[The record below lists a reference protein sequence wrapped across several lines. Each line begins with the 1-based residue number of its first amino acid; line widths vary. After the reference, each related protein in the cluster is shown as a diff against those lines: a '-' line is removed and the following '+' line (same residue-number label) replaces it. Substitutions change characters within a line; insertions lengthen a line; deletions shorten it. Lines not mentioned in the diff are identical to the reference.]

1 MRVYIDSNLGH
12 HIAQGCEDLYDTC
25 GEWIAV
31 CEECDDRFQDDPNWT
46 RVGVCALMRG
56 RQ

>member
-25 GEWIAV
+25 ADWIAV
-31 CEECDDRFQDDPNWT
+31 CEECEDRCQGDPNWT
-46 RVGVCALMRG
+46 RLGMGAPAG
-56 RQ
+56 DW